1 MLSGIFIAFVFT
13 PDNHLMGIHLNSI
26 YFKEIVKK
34 KKIKNI
40 PDGKNMKLCSL
51 LCEQVLKTQT
61 LNSQASSLWCV
72 PLSSVFVGWM

>member
-13 PDNHLMGIHLNSI
+13 LDNHLMGIHLNSI
-26 YFKEIVKK
+26 YFKEIVQ

-51 LCEQVLKTQT
+51 LCEQVLKTQP
-61 LNSQASSLWCV
+61 LNSQACSLWCV
-72 PLSSVFVGWM
+72 PLPSVFLGWI